1 MQSNSTYNDDE
12 TNQIK
17 AIQEYFPKQVTDGT
31 EVKVLE
37 MCLASIIW
45 QTHPDCKTGYWFTS
59 DDSVPLV
66 PMDHPMRGNALLF
79 NGPIVKRLQGLVR
92 CGFKESF
99 VNSVDSSQ
107 VPVLTGISPHV
118 KIIRQNDLVLE
129 KMSKIEHMFTEEL
142 PDMIKSA
149 IGDQLNAYAEANGQ
163 VTAASVANLQTTLL
177 SEIQRMFQANSTG
190 APMSTGSDGIAAVSH
205 AIRGFQWTDNTIH
218 PLPETYEFNK
228 VKLKAALHAWFLP
241 NCSSTVILPA
251 LRYVKRNDF
260 ALKKQKSAFSSSWK
274 PLFNKIEKA
283 LNVEYPSLINDTLW
297 KTQLNQAPTYEQVTQ
312 IWEAVVTMIP
322 TATVL
327 QQSKGKKRPRPQDFT
342 VSYARKLKFERQ
354 IAPPSSTSSSTI
366 SQNVSNGQVG
376 QVEL

>member
-1 MQSNSTYNDDE
+1 M
-12 TNQIK
+12 K
-17 AIQEYFPKQVTDGT
+17 RV
-31 EVKVLE
+31 V
-37 MCLASIIW
+37 
-45 QTHPDCKTGYWFTS
+45 DC
-59 DDSVPLV
+59 
-66 PMDHPMRGNALLF
+66 
-79 NGPIVKRLQGLVR
+79 GL
-92 CGFKESF
+92 
-99 VNSVDSSQ
+99 
-107 VPVLTGISPHV
+107 
-118 KIIRQNDLVLE
+118 
-129 KMSKIEHMFTEEL
+129 
-142 PDMIKSA
+142 
-149 IGDQLNAYAEANGQ
+149 
-163 VTAASVANLQTTLL
+163 
-177 SEIQRMFQANSTG
+177 
-190 APMSTGSDGIAAVSH
+190 
-205 AIRGFQWTDNTIH
+205 
-218 PLPETYEFNK
+218 ETYEFNK

-342 VSYARKLKFERQ
+342 VSYARKLKF
-354 IAPPSSTSSSTI
+354 IAPNPSPSSTSSSSI
-366 SQNVSNGQVG
+366 SQNVSIG